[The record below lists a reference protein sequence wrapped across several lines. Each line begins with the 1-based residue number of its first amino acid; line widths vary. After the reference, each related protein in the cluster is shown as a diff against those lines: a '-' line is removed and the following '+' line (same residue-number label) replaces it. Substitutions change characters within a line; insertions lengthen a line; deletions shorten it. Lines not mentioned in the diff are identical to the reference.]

1 MSLSMSS
8 SEAMAKLTTLTDSAL
23 ENISEA
29 SNSVYN
35 YVTSLDVT
43 KASSP
48 VSQAHALF
56 LFVFS
61 VGSIIGCCLSTTVC
75 VRAARDSNIAMNAL
89 NIRRKYHRNMQLYML
104 VREKMMVE
112 KQVARADNGHTNT
125 SSYMTE
131 SRSLTEDQDDEASS
145 SFASSSM
152 ADSISYD
159 NGHGHGAVG
168 LINPSDMIMEQSNDD
183 DDSYVDQR
191 PRRCVDLLGDQENI
205 SLIEDDYII
214 VDPITE
220 QYRASNTMAN
230 RSNRPSFF
238 EENLMKSSGNSS
250 HENANMMVLSSDQ
263 ASPQVV

>member
-1 MSLSMSS
+1 MKDNATSQ
-8 SEAMAKLTTLTDSAL
+8 
-23 ENISEA
+23 ISEA
-29 SNSVYN
+29 SKAVYN
-35 YVTSLDVT
+35 YVAQIDVAD
-43 KASSP
+43 ASSP

-56 LFVFS
+56 LLTFS
-61 VGSIIGCCLSTTVC
+61 VLSIIGCCASTTVC

-104 VREKMMVE
+104 VREKMLVE
-112 KQVARADNGHTNT
+112 RNVGRQLANGVASGGFTN
-125 SSYMTE
+125 SSMTE
-131 SRSLTEDQDDEASS
+131 SRSMSTEQDDEASS

-152 ADSISYD
+152 DASVSYD
-159 NGHGHGAVG
+159 NGHAHGAVG

-220 QYRASNTMAN
+220 QYRTNQLSMSRN
-230 RSNRPSFF
+230 SRPSFF
-238 EENLMKSSGNSS
+238 EENLMMASNEPTSCKSGS
-250 HENANMMVLSSDQ
+250 
-263 ASPQVV
+263 